1 VATSEL
7 EVVVSSAVGCVLTP
21 SGNDPLGLKGF
32 VLPPKLSPST
42 SGLRTV
48 TVHKDGLN
56 HEWMTFDQLPGGGG
70 GLEGE
75 AGGGGGVEASMAA
88 LLEADA
94 ASTALLG
101 LPGSSSG
108 AASAGAPAPPLA
120 PPPLVVGTAV
130 TVPSMA
136 VYGMAPQL
144 TVPAVA
150 AAVAPEA
157 PAVSHL

>member
-1 VATSEL
+1 V
-7 EVVVSSAVGCVLTP
+7 
-21 SGNDPLGLKGF
+21 GLKGF

-101 LPGSSSG
+101 LPGSSG
-108 AASAGAPAPPLA
+108 VGAPAPPLA
-120 PPPLVVGTAV
+120 PPPLVMGTAV

-136 VYGMAPQL
+136 IYGMAPQL